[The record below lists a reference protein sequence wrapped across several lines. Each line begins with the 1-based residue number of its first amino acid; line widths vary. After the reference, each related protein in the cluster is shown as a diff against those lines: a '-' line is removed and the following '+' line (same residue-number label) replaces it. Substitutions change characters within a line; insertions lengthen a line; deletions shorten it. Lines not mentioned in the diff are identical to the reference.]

1 MEVLLIKATVCYSC
15 VANGSWKLLKDQAV
29 KLHVTREACHCIFLT
44 HLQGKKKKKIEP
56 LPYRDWCF

>member
-44 HLQGKKKKKIEP
+44 HLQGKKKKK
-56 LPYRDWCF
+56 